1 MLLGVALRF
10 VNHLLGQQRW
20 ARERLQ
26 PFAGQR
32 VRFAFGAFGLPLA
45 IAGDGRFVAEA
56 GAVGSAAPN
65 VTLTLPADA
74 PLRALTDRA
83 SLLTAAHIAGS
94 AELAEA
100 LAFVF
105 RHLDWDVESDVAH
118 FVGDIAA
125 HRLVA
130 GGRSIARWHQQQ
142 ATNLALNLAEYFTEE
157 SPAITR
163 RADVADFCSQT
174 AELAAT
180 LSRLEARL
188 ARLER

>member
-1 MLLGVALRF
+1 MLLGAALRF

-32 VRFAFGAFGLPLA
+32 VRFAFGAFSLPLT
-45 IAGDGRFVAEA
+45 IAGDGRFVADADA
-56 GAVGSAAPN
+56 GAAPT

-74 PLRALTDRA
+74 PLRALSDRA
-83 SLLTAAHIAGS
+83 SLLGAAHIAGS
-94 AELAEA
+94 AELAET
-100 LAFVF
+100 LGFVF
-105 RHLDWDVESDVAH
+105 RHLDWDVEGDVAH

-130 GGRSIARWHQQQ
+130 GGRRVARWHQQQ

-157 SPAITR
+157 SPAIAR
-163 RADVADFCSQT
+163 RADVADFCAQSG
-174 AELAAT
+174 ELAAS
-180 LSRLEARL
+180 LSRLEARI

>member
-1 MLLGVALRF
+1 MLLAAALRF
-10 VNHLLGQQRW
+10 ANHVLGQHGW
-20 ARERLQ
+20 ARQRLL

-32 VRFAFGAFGLPLA
+32 VRFEFGAFAVPLL
-45 IAGDGRFVAEA
+45 IAGDGRLVSET
-56 GAVGSAAPN
+56 GASDGAAPT
-65 VTLTLPADA
+65 VTLTLPPDA

-83 SLLTAAHIAGS
+83 SLFAAAHIAGS
-94 AELAEA
+94 AELAET

-157 SPAITR
+157 SPAIAR
-163 RADVADFCSQT
+163 RLDVSDFC
-174 AELAAT
+174 AEAARLPEQLDRLAA
-180 LSRLEARL
+180 RVA
-188 ARLER
+188 ALER

>member
-1 MLLGVALRF
+1 MLLGVALRLA
-10 VNHLLGQQRW
+10 NHLLGQQGW

-32 VRFAFGAFGLPLA
+32 VHFAFGVFDLPLA
-45 IAGDGRFVAEA
+45 IAGDGRFAA
-56 GAVGSAAPN
+56 DTTGGAPA
-65 VTLTLPADA
+65 VTLTLPPDA